1 MPETLRIIILMKEQ
15 NNMTNPPRNSLL
27 DSKAAVP
34 FLALFCCALWGSAF
48 PCIKLGYAWLQISDT
63 GSQILFAGYR
73 FFLAGILTFLLG
85 SVLER
90 KVCAP
95 RWKSVPMIFG
105 QGILQTTIQYVFF
118 YIGLSH
124 TTGAKASIINASNA
138 FFAIIIAHFLLQNEK
153 ITWRKC
159 IGCFVGFAGV
169 IVMNLVPGALGDG
182 FSWNGEGFVLL
193 CSIAYGASSV
203 TLKKIGHLETSTTIT
218 AFQLLFGGAVLIL
231 IGWICG
237 GQIHGFAIRAIVL
250 LIYMA
255 ALSAVAFSIWTAL
268 LQHHLVGKIAIY
280 GFSIPVFGVVLS
292 GLLLGETMV
301 NLFNLLALVL
311 VSVGI
316 IVVNRT
322 PGKQTAN

>member
-1 MPETLRIIILMKEQ
+1 M
-15 NNMTNPPRNSLL
+15 
-27 DSKAAVP
+27 P
-34 FLALFCCALWGSAF
+34 FLALLCCALWGSAF

-63 GSQILFAGYR
+63 GSRILFAGYR
-73 FFLAGILTFLLG
+73 FFLAGILTLLIG
-85 SVLER
+85 CVMER
-90 KVCAP
+90 RVCLP
-95 RWKSVPMIFG
+95 KCNSIPVIFG

-169 IVMNLVPGALGDG
+169 IVMNLTPGALGGG
-182 FSWNGEGFVLL
+182 FSWTGEGFVLL

-203 TLKKIGHLETSTTIT
+203 TLKKIGNMESPTTIT
-218 AFQLLFGGAVLIL
+218 AFQLIFGGAVLIM
-231 IGWICG
+231 IGWICEG
-237 GQIHGFAIRAIVL
+237 EIHGFTIKTIIL
-250 LIYMA
+250 LFYMA

-268 LQHHLVGKIAIY
+268 LQHHSVGKIAIY
-280 GFSIPVFGVVLS
+280 GFSIPIFGVVLS
-292 GLLLGETMV
+292 GLLLGETIRS
-301 NLFNLLALVL
+301 LSNLLALVL

-316 IVVNRT
+316 VIVNDTR
-322 PGKQTAN
+322 KNS

>member
-1 MPETLRIIILMKEQ
+1 MMKEQ
-15 NNMTNPPRNSLL
+15 NNMTNQPRNSLL

-34 FLALFCCALWGSAF
+34 FLALLCCALWGSAF

-90 KVCAP
+90 KVCVP

-169 IVMNLVPGALGDG
+169 IVMNLAPGALGGG

-203 TLKKIGHLETSTTIT
+203 TLKKIGYLETSTTIT

-237 GQIHGFAIRAIVL
+237 GQIHGFTIRSIVL
-250 LIYMA
+250 LVYMA

-268 LQHHLVGKIAIY
+268 LQHHSVGKIAIY

-292 GLLLGETMV
+292 GLLLGEMIV
-301 NLFNLLALVL
+301 NLSNLLALVL

-316 IVVNRT
+316 IIVNRT
-322 PGKQTAN
+322 SGKQTAS

>member
-1 MPETLRIIILMKEQ
+1 MASDQRYRQSDFIRRI
-15 NNMTNPPRNSLL
+15 S
-27 DSKAAVP
+27 
-34 FLALFCCALWGSAF
+34 FLFGGDF
-48 PCIKLGYAWLQISDT
+48 N
-63 GSQILFAGYR
+63 LFAWQR
-73 FFLAGILTFLLG
+73 FRAKSLCAKVEVCSNDFWTGNIAGNDPVRI
-85 SVLER
+85 
-90 KVCAP
+90 
-95 RWKSVPMIFG
+95 
-105 QGILQTTIQYVFF
+105 F

-237 GQIHGFAIRAIVL
+237 GQIHGFTIRAIVL